1 MNKEQTLEFLSKAA
15 EQHASDIFIIA
26 GRPLSIKTNGHLS
39 TYGDRLMPE
48 QTSEILEVIYQM
60 ANNRDISRLLNTGD
74 DDFSFSI
81 PGLSRF
87 RINAYKQR
95 GSLAAVIRV
104 IAFQLP
110 DPTELSIPKDVMSIA
125 DLTKGMVLV
134 TGSAGSGKSTTMA
147 CLIDRINH
155 SREGHIITLE
165 DPLEYLHRHDRCIVS
180 QREICTDTEN
190 YITSLRATLRQ
201 SPDVILLGEMRDHET
216 IQTAMTAA
224 ETGHLILSSLHTLG
238 AANSLNRIIDVF
250 EPSQQHQIIMQLS
263 MVLQAVISQQL
274 VPDVNGKNIP
284 VFEIMRLTPAIRNMI
299 RDNKTHQID
308 GVISSSPGQMR
319 SMDQSLFELY
329 KNGRITKETAIN
341 YAMNPEMLRRRL
353 G

>member
-1 MNKEQTLEFLSKAA
+1 MNKEQTLKFLSKAA

-26 GRPLSIKTNGHLS
+26 GRPLSIKTDGHLS

-48 QTSEILEVIYQM
+48 QTSEILEAIYHM
-60 ANNRDISRLLNTGD
+60 ANNRDISRLHNTGD

-110 DPTELSIPKDVMSIA
+110 DPAELSIPEDVMSIA

-299 RDNKTHQID
+299 RDNKIHQID

>member
-1 MNKEQTLEFLSKAA
+1 MNKEQTLEFLSKATDL
-15 EQHASDIFIIA
+15 HASDIFIIA
-26 GRPLSIKTNGHLS
+26 GRPLSIKTDGHLS

-48 QTSEILEVIYQM
+48 QISEILEAIYQM
-60 ANNRDISRLLNTGD
+60 ANNRDISRLHNTGD

-110 DPTELSIPKDVMSIA
+110 DPAELSIPKDVMSIA

>member
-1 MNKEQTLEFLSKAA
+1 MNKEQTLKFLSKAA

-26 GRPLSIKTNGHLS
+26 GRPLSIKTDGHLS

-48 QTSEILEVIYQM
+48 QTSEILEAIYHM
-60 ANNRDISRLLNTGD
+60 ANNRDISRLHNTGD

-110 DPTELSIPKDVMSIA
+110 DPAELSIPEDVMSIA

-299 RDNKTHQID
+299 RDNKIHQID

-341 YAMNPEMLRRRL
+341 YAMNSEMLRRRF

>member
-1 MNKEQTLEFLSKAA
+1 MNKEQTLKFLSKAA

-26 GRPLSIKTNGHLS
+26 GRPLSIKTDGHLS

-48 QTSEILEVIYQM
+48 QTSEILEAIYQM

-110 DPTELSIPKDVMSIA
+110 DPAELSIPEDVMSIA

-201 SPDVILLGEMRDHET
+201 SPDIILLGEMRDHET

-299 RDNKTHQID
+299 RDNKIHQID